1 MKKQAENNTPAAQDT
16 DKDMLTQ
23 QNIKDNKKNIPQKGS
38 VHKALETDDGKN
50 NGAEPAVFANER
62 KYHP

>member
-1 MKKQAENNTPAAQDT
+1 MKKQAENNMPAAQDA
-16 DKDMLTQ
+16 DKDVLTQ
-23 QNIKDNKKNIPQKGS
+23 QDIKDNKKNIPQKGS
-38 VHKALETDDGKN
+38 GRKALETEDGKN